1 MKRILA
7 IDQGTTATKSYT
19 LDTDGHFVFCGS
31 AQHRQ
36 IYPQPGWVEHD
47 PESLL
52 GNILTSIEAAIDI
65 EAIGI
70 DNQGET
76 VIAWDGASG
85 TPVYNA
91 IVWQDQRTT
100 QFIEALKAKGIEHL
114 TLARAGLPLDPYF
127 SASKLR
133 WILKHVPQAARLLK
147 KGQLKLGTSDSF
159 FIYRLTGEYAT
170 DVTTASRTSLMNL
183 ATCDWDP
190 DLCEIFEIPIEILP
204 EIRPTTASFG
214 VLTSK
219 GREIPITASVVDQ
232 QAALL
237 GHGCITAGQ
246 IKATFGTGVFA
257 LANIGASVQSDHSR
271 GILSTVAWQLTHHK
285 PVYAVD
291 AGVYNA
297 GSALNWVKGIGLFA
311 EFRDIDHFDRP
322 SAISRGLVFVPA
334 LSGLACPFWDRS
346 AAGLLLGMSLETT
359 REDLCQ
365 AVLEGIALRT
375 AQLLDAIF
383 QLTDK
388 QDNLSV
394 DGGLINNS
402 YFCQFLADI
411 TQCRIVV
418 PQSSDITAYG
428 TGRFALLGSRMVA
441 DLSDFTADVKPKT
454 IVYPQKDLTHL
465 KARFEEAVARA
476 RHWR

>member
-19 LDTDGHFVFCGS
+19 LDTDGRFVFCGS
-31 AQHRQ
+31 VEHRQ

-47 PESLL
+47 PEILL

-76 VIAWDGASG
+76 VIAWDGATG
-85 TPVYNA
+85 IPVYNA

-257 LANIGASVQSDHSR
+257 LANIGESVQSDHSR
-271 GILSTVAWQLTHHK
+271 GILSTVAWQLANRK
-285 PVYAVD
+285 PVYAID

-311 EFRDIDHFDRP
+311 EFRDIDYFDRP

-334 LSGLACPFWDRS
+334 LSGLACPYWDRS
-346 AAGLLLGMSLETT
+346 AAGLWLGMSLGTT

-388 QDNLSV
+388 QDSLSV

-402 YFCQFLADI
+402 YFCQFLANI
-411 TQCRIVV
+411 TRCRIVV
-418 PQSSDITAYG
+418 PESSDITAYG
-428 TGRFALLGSRMVA
+428 TGRFALIGSRMVN
-441 DLSDFTADVKPKT
+441 DPTDFTAAVKPKT
-454 IVYPQKDLTHL
+454 LIHPRKDLTHL
-465 KARFEEAVARA
+465 KARFDEAVARA
-476 RHWR
+476 RSWR